1 MTNKQVMAQLP
12 DEQFFAKIE
21 WLLHDYGKNYTDTR
35 SAVIDWL
42 GKEAKSENA
51 CETMCRYAPPEKKW
65 PCVDCD
71 MRYHDR
77 AEEDQK

>member
-1 MTNKQVMAQLP
+1 MTT
-12 DEQFFAKIE
+12 DELIRALRE
-21 WLLHDYGKNYTDTR
+21 TDSDTR

-42 GKEAKSENA
+42 GKETKRGNI
-51 CETMCRYAPPEKKW
+51 CETMCRYAPPSNKW

-77 AEEDQK
+77 AEPSKEEP